1 MADQA
6 SFTEKRN
13 ARFFAKRKHLQQQL
27 TSPLPS
33 PSPTGN
39 ISTKALH
46 AFKNQPNTCST
57 SSLNSSSRSNS
68 SNSSIPDTL
77 KQLDVAQYPLAETLT
92 PPAMKALSFDSD
104 VLWESTDM
112 MESLQ
117 HASMVGLLHSS
128 DDDIKDE
135 NILLSSRKRR
145 ASSLSIQSEAALF
158 PEEDI
163 EPAEINKRVRT
174 RADVVNNAEESN
186 RTPHSLSEYD
196 SDDEPNQELTI
207 ATTSLEQDSCGSP
220 NSAFPS
226 PSPSPIVSTTEPH
239 QTFTSYFDSS
249 PLGRNLHTPNTLRP
263 IRNLSSILSTFDT
276 LPQSTQSYLIFQL
289 LRRSST
295 ATLQFVNAL
304 VIPALK
310 RDFLASLPFELSLHI
325 LRYLDVTT
333 LCRAAQVSKKW
344 RMVVDADATIWRRNI
359 EKDGFT
365 FTLSEVKQVVAQQ
378 AATRAARKQKMIVLS
393 DHRDSS
399 AIATMDV
406 DDPEESRLLRKVI
419 AESDHICVNT
429 SDDAAIASQ
438 GASSSSNALPGSYTS
453 WPLEPSTPHP
463 YKEIYRQHY
472 IIRQNWMRGR
482 ATHMSFQGH
491 SNNVVTCLQYDDDKI
506 ISGSD
511 DHCINVYDT
520 NTGKLRKT
528 MGDHEGGVWAL
539 QYVGNTLVSGSTD
552 RTVRVW
558 DIERGVCTHVFS
570 GHTSTVRC
578 LQIVMPELIDG
589 RMQPSRPVIVTGSR
603 DSTLKVWCLPDP
615 VKDEPFLTY
624 NPVNPVNPWF
634 MHTLTGHTQSVRAI
648 AARGNLLVSG
658 SYDNSMRLWNIET
671 GRLIHLM
678 EGHTQRVY
686 SVVLDIDNRRCMSG
700 SMDSTVRIWSL
711 DDGSCLNVLEGH
723 SILVGLLHLT
733 PNHLVSAAADSTL
746 RIWSTETGICEHVL
760 SGHQGAITCF
770 QHDGHK
776 VVSGSEGGLKLWDI
790 KSGQLIRDLITNV
803 TGVWRV
809 AFDERRCVA
818 AVHRNNVTWFEVL
831 DYGVKGFE
839 DNEIIST

>member
-1 MADQA
+1 
-6 SFTEKRN
+6 
-13 ARFFAKRKHLQQQL
+13 
-27 TSPLPS
+27 
-33 PSPTGN
+33 
-39 ISTKALH
+39 
-46 AFKNQPNTCST
+46 
-57 SSLNSSSRSNS
+57 
-68 SNSSIPDTL
+68 
-77 KQLDVAQYPLAETLT
+77 
-92 PPAMKALSFDSD
+92 MKALSFDSD

-117 HASMVGLLHSS
+117 HASMVGLLHLS

-711 DDGSCLNVLEGH
+711 DDGH

>member
-1 MADQA
+1 MAEQE
-6 SFTEKRN
+6 SFTDKRN

-27 TSPLPS
+27 SSPLPS

-39 ISTKALH
+39 ISTKVLG
-46 AFKNQPNTCST
+46 AFKSYSNIGSS
-57 SSLNSSSRSNS
+57 SSLNSSSRSSS
-68 SNSSIPDTL
+68 SNSSTQDHL
-77 KQLDVAQYPLAETLT
+77 KSLDVSQYPLAETLT
-92 PPAMKALSFDSD
+92 PPAMKALCFDNDIAWDQSA
-104 VLWESTDM
+104 M
-112 MESLQ
+112 MESL
-117 HASMVGLLHSS
+117 HKTSLIGLLPAP
-128 DDDIKDE
+128 DDDMKDE
-135 NILLSSRKRR
+135 NLSHCSRKRR
-145 ASSLSIQSEAALF
+145 ASSLSLQAEALF
-158 PEEDI
+158 PTDL
-163 EPAEINKRVRT
+163 EPLDINKRVRT
-174 RADVVNNAEESN
+174 KADVANDTERSN

-196 SDDEPNQELTI
+196 SDEEPAQELSI
-207 ATTSLEQDSCGSP
+207 ATTSMDQDSCDSP

-226 PSPSPIVSTTEPH
+226 PSPSPIVATAEPH
-239 QTFTSYFDSS
+239 QSLTSYFDSA
-249 PLGRNLHTPNTLRP
+249 PLGRDLHTQNTLRSN
-263 IRNLSSILSTFDT
+263 RNLSNILSTFDT
-276 LPQSTQSYLIFQL
+276 LPQTTQSYLLFQL

-295 ATLQFVNAL
+295 STLQFVNAL
-304 VIPALK
+304 IIPALK

-325 LRYLDVTT
+325 LRYLDVVS

-344 RMVVDADATIWRRNI
+344 RMVVDADATIWRRNL
-359 EKDGFT
+359 EKDGFS
-365 FTLSEVKQVVAQQ
+365 FTLEEVKRVMARQAMIRAQ
-378 AATRAARKQKMIVLS
+378 RKQKMIVLG
-393 DHRDSS
+393 DHRDNAS
-399 AIATMDV
+399 IATMDV
-406 DDPEESRLLRKVI
+406 DNPEESRLLRKAI
-419 AESDHICVNT
+419 AECDHICVNT
-429 SDDAAIASQ
+429 SDDAALASQ
-438 GASSSSNALPGSYTS
+438 GAGPTNTISGSSSSS
-453 WPLEPSTPHP
+453 PLEPSTPHP

-472 IIRQNWMRGR
+472 TIRQNWKRGR

-491 SNNVVTCLQYDDDKI
+491 SDNVVTCLQYDDDKI

-528 MGDHEGGVWAL
+528 MSDHEGGVWAL

-578 LQIVMPELIDG
+578 LQIVMPEMIDG
-589 RMQPSRPVIVTGSR
+589 RLQPAYPVIVTGSR
-603 DSTLKVWCLPDP
+603 DSTLKVWKLPDP
-615 VKDEPFLTY
+615 VRDEPFLAH
-624 NPVNPVNPWF
+624 NPVNPWF

-658 SYDNSMRLWNIET
+658 SYDNTMRLWNIET

-678 EGHTQRVY
+678 EGHQQRVY

-733 PNHLVSAAADSTL
+733 PKHLVSAAADSTL
-746 RIWSTETGICEHVL
+746 RIWSTETGVCEHVL

-790 KSGQLIRDLITNV
+790 KSGMLVRDLITNV

-818 AVHRNNVTWFEVL
+818 AVHRDRVTWFEVL

-839 DNEIIST
+839 DNEIVAA

>member
-1 MADQA
+1 MKDEQ
-6 SFTEKRN
+6 
-13 ARFFAKRKHLQQQL
+13 
-27 TSPLPS
+27 
-33 PSPTGN
+33 
-39 ISTKALH
+39 
-46 AFKNQPNTCST
+46 T
-57 SSLNSSSRSNS
+57 SS
-68 SNSSIPDTL
+68 
-77 KQLDVAQYPLAETLT
+77 
-92 PPAMKALSFDSD
+92 
-104 VLWESTDM
+104 
-112 MESLQ
+112 
-117 HASMVGLLHSS
+117 
-128 DDDIKDE
+128 
-135 NILLSSRKRR
+135 SSRKRR
-145 ASSLSIQSEAALF
+145 ASSLSVHTESF
-158 PEEDI
+158 CSDEDL
-163 EPAEINKRVRT
+163 EPVEITKRVRT
-174 RADVVNNAEESN
+174 RADVVNDAEESS

-196 SDDEPNQELTI
+196 TDDEPSQELTI
-207 ATTSLEQDSCGSP
+207 ATTSLDQDSCGSP

-226 PSPSPIVSTTEPH
+226 PSPSPIVSSTEPH
-239 QTFTSYFDSS
+239 QNFSSYFDSA
-249 PLGRNLHTPNTLRP
+249 LTGRTLHSSNTPRP

-276 LPQSTQSYLIFQL
+276 LPQATQSYLLFQL

-295 ATLQFVNAL
+295 TTLQFVNAL

-325 LRYLDVTT
+325 LRYLDVVT

-359 EKDGFT
+359 ERDGFK
-365 FTLSEVKQVVAQQ
+365 FTLSEVRQVVARQ

-419 AESDHICVNT
+419 AESDHICVNNT
-429 SDDAAIASQ
+429 DDAALASQ
-438 GASSSSNALPGSYTS
+438 GTPTSSSSMPGTYASA
-453 WPLEPSTPHP
+453 PLEPSTPHP
-463 YKEIYRQHY
+463 YKEIYRKHF
-472 IIRQNWMRGR
+472 IIRQNWKRDR
-482 ATHMSFQGH
+482 ATHISFQGH
-491 SNNVVTCLQYDDDKI
+491 ANNVVTCLQYDDDKI

-511 DHCINVYDT
+511 DRCINVYDT

-528 MGDHEGGVWAL
+528 MSDHEGGVWAL

-558 DIERGVCTHVFS
+558 DIERGTSTHVFP

-578 LQIVMPELIDG
+578 LQIVMPEMIDG
-589 RMQPSRPVIVTGSR
+589 RLQPSRPLIVTGSR
-603 DSTLKVWCLPDP
+603 DSTLRVWRLPDP
-615 VKDEPFLTY
+615 VHDEPYLTHSP
-624 NPVNPVNPWF
+624 NNPWF
-634 MHTLTGHTQSVRAI
+634 MHTLAGHTQSVRAI

-658 SYDNSMRLWNIET
+658 SYDYTMRLWNIET

-760 SGHQGAITCF
+760 SGHQAAITCF
-770 QHDGHK
+770 QHDENK

-790 KSGQLIRDLITNV
+790 NTGQLVRDLITNV

-818 AVHRNNVTWFEVL
+818 AVNRNNVTWFEVL
-831 DYGVKGFE
+831 DYGVQGFE
-839 DNEIIST
+839 DDTEIM

>member
-1 MADQA
+1 MRNQSLN
-6 SFTEKRN
+6 SF
-13 ARFFAKRKHLQQQL
+13 FLQQQVSMVAL
-27 TSPLPS
+27 LPS
-33 PSPTGN
+33 SE
-39 ISTKALH
+39 
-46 AFKNQPNTCST
+46 
-57 SSLNSSSRSNS
+57 
-68 SNSSIPDTL
+68 D
-77 KQLDVAQYPLAETLT
+77 DV
-92 PPAMKALSFDSD
+92 
-104 VLWESTDM
+104 
-112 MESLQ
+112 
-117 HASMVGLLHSS
+117 
-128 DDDIKDE
+128 KDE
-135 NILLSSRKRR
+135 NLSLCSRKRR
-145 ASSLSIQSEAALF
+145 ASSLSIQTEALF

-163 EPAEINKRVRT
+163 EPVEINKRVRT
-174 RADVVNNAEESN
+174 RADVMNDAEESS
-186 RTPHSLSEYD
+186 RTPYSLSEYD
-196 SDDEPNQELTI
+196 SDNEPTQELSR
-207 ATTSLEQDSCGSP
+207 ATTSLEQDSCDSP

-239 QTFTSYFDSS
+239 HTFTSYFDSA
-249 PLGRNLHTPNTLRP
+249 PTGRNLHTPNTLRP
-263 IRNLSSILSTFDT
+263 NRNLASILSTFDT
-276 LPQSTQSYLIFQL
+276 LTQSTQSYLLFQL

-325 LRYLDVTT
+325 LRYLDVAT

-359 EKDGFT
+359 ERDGFT
-365 FTLSEVKQVVAQQ
+365 FTLSEVKQVVARQ

-429 SDDAAIASQ
+429 SDDAALASQ
-438 GASSSSNALPGSYTS
+438 GAPSSSSAVPGTYASA
-453 WPLEPSTPHP
+453 PLEPSTPHP

-472 IIRQNWMRGR
+472 IIRQNWKRGR

-528 MGDHEGGVWAL
+528 MSDHEGGVWAL

-558 DIERGVCTHVFS
+558 DIERGICTHVFS

-589 RMQPSRPVIVTGSR
+589 RMQPSSPVIVTGSR
-603 DSTLKVWCLPDP
+603 DSTLKVWRLPDP
-615 VKDEPFLTY
+615 VRDEPFSTY
-624 NPVNPVNPWF
+624 NPANPWF

-658 SYDNSMRLWNIET
+658 SYDNTMRLWNIET

-711 DDGSCLNVLEGH
+711 DDGSCLNVLEGKMAPP
-723 SILVGLLHLT
+723 SN
-733 PNHLVSAAADSTL
+733 PCDKC
-746 RIWSTETGICEHVL
+746 R
-760 SGHQGAITCF
+760 
-770 QHDGHK
+770 
-776 VVSGSEGGLKLWDI
+776 
-790 KSGQLIRDLITNV
+790 
-803 TGVWRV
+803 
-809 AFDERRCVA
+809 
-818 AVHRNNVTWFEVL
+818 
-831 DYGVKGFE
+831 
-839 DNEIIST
+839 

>member
-1 MADQA
+1 M
-6 SFTEKRN
+6 
-13 ARFFAKRKHLQQQL
+13 
-27 TSPLPS
+27 
-33 PSPTGN
+33 
-39 ISTKALH
+39 
-46 AFKNQPNTCST
+46 
-57 SSLNSSSRSNS
+57 
-68 SNSSIPDTL
+68 
-77 KQLDVAQYPLAETLT
+77 
-92 PPAMKALSFDSD
+92 
-104 VLWESTDM
+104 
-112 MESLQ
+112 
-117 HASMVGLLHSS
+117 
-128 DDDIKDE
+128 
-135 NILLSSRKRR
+135 LSSRKRR

-711 DDGSCLNVLEGH
+711 DDGSCLNVLEGEY
-723 SILVGLLHLT
+723 LRLT
-733 PNHLVSAAADSTL
+733 L
-746 RIWSTETGICEHVL
+746 
-760 SGHQGAITCF
+760 
-770 QHDGHK
+770 
-776 VVSGSEGGLKLWDI
+776 
-790 KSGQLIRDLITNV
+790 
-803 TGVWRV
+803 
-809 AFDERRCVA
+809 
-818 AVHRNNVTWFEVL
+818 FENL
-831 DYGVKGFE
+831 
-839 DNEIIST
+839 